1 MVNQSKRIQTS
12 VLNAIEKRV
21 LIWLAGRMPKWVTSD
36 MLTLVGIIGALLC
49 GLGFFLTNYSI
60 YWLWL
65 SSAGLVLNWF
75 GDSLDGTLARVRKQ
89 QRPLYG
95 YYLDHNVDTI
105 NEAFMFVGA
114 GLSPLMHL
122 SVALICYALYLAL
135 TVYVS
140 INAHLKSEFKLTYGK
155 MGPTE
160 FRVIM
165 IIVNTILMYVPSIT
179 AYSSSFNWFDT
190 IVNYGSLDIVGV
202 IIGLLLSIMYLT
214 SFFKDLRWF
223 NKKDPLNTNSH

>member
-36 MLTLVGIIGALLC
+36 MLTLIGIIGALLC

-65 SSAGLVLNWF
+65 SSAGLAINWF